1 MNLKRISTA
10 ALFCAGWVVMLATG
24 LESQQAA
31 KPAKMTEENR
41 YHLRAVNSEL
51 DLVQT
56 QINEVAKQLHA
67 QEKVQEKE
75 ALIKKICGDA
85 KIPVERCVP
94 NTETGEVTA
103 KPEPKAPVP
112 PAGTN
117 GAGSGDVKTAPD
129 GQLPPAKK

>member
-24 LESQQAA
+24 QVTQHA
-31 KPAKMTEENR
+31 PGKMSEEDR

-75 ALIKKICGDA
+75 ALVKKICQDA

-94 NTETGEVTA
+94 NTETGEVSA
-103 KPEPKAPVP
+103 KPDPKPTPAPP
-112 PAGTN
+112 PPTAG
-117 GAGSGDVKTAPD
+117 
-129 GQLPPAKK
+129 QQEKK

>member
-24 LESQQAA
+24 LQSQQAA
-31 KPAKMTEENR
+31 KPAKMTEEDR

-56 QINEVAKQLHA
+56 KINEVANEVAKQLHA

-75 ALIKKICGDA
+75 ALVKKVCGDA

-103 KPEPKAPVP
+103 KPEPKPTP
-112 PAGTN
+112 PPT
-117 GAGSGDVKTAPD
+117 
-129 GQLPPAKK
+129 AKK